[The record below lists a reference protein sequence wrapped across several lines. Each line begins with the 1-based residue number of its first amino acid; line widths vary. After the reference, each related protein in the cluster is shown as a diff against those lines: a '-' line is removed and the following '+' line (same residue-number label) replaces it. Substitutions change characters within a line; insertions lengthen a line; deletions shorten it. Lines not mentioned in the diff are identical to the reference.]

1 MVSAFILWGIPVNRG
16 IAFIPPIGG
25 LTPPI
30 WYDLFDVFQK
40 NYSLLGRIK
49 TKFQRI
55 TFHQG
60 QRIDYERAA
69 RYFSGPEDQNT
80 DCYPTLIPNWD
91 HSPRSGRSGHIL
103 INSTPKKFEE
113 HAERTFRNVI
123 HKPKEERIVF
133 LKSWNEWAE
142 GNYMEPDLKFGRGYL
157 EALLKAI
164 NNVFELTES

>member
-1 MVSAFILWGIPVNRG
+1 MVL
-16 IAFIPPIGG
+16 
-25 LTPPI
+25 
-30 WYDLFDVFQK
+30 
-40 NYSLLGRIK
+40 
-49 TKFQRI
+49 FQRLGHGVN
-55 TFHQG
+55 TLAAVLFSG
-60 QRIDYERAA
+60 SRIDDKRAA

-164 NNVFELTES
+164 NNVFN